1 MGTRSGEVVTALA
14 SHLRGQGLHHTWVDF
29 VVVSLLFSEKFFPG
43 YSRFLFLFFCFATLL
58 WHSSNKLQESIRI
71 WQESPKKPWG
81 LSRPSTQNPTF
92 LKFQFNQEWYV
103 AVLILNLYF
112 TYSLIYVCNMYVLK
126 LEKWVN
132 SQLMSYM
139 YYGDSIFT
147 LTFTQVIKT
156 SGSNAVVSQYLARMF
171 INWLNLSGTWLLGM

>member
-1 MGTRSGEVVTALA
+1 MEKWWQPWPPTYVARV
-14 SHLRGQGLHHTWVDF
+14 LHHTWVDF

-58 WHSSNKLQESIRI
+58 WHYSNKLQESIRI
-71 WQESPKKPWG
+71 WQESRKKPWG

-112 TYSLIYVCNMYVLK
+112 VYSLIYVCNMYVLK
-126 LEKWVN
+126 SKKWVN
-132 SQLMSYM
+132 SQCRTCIMV
-139 YYGDSIFT
+139 
-147 LTFTQVIKT
+147 TQY
-156 SGSNAVVSQYLARMF
+156 SH
-171 INWLNLSGTWLLGM
+171 WLSHKLSKHQAPMQ

>member
-43 YSRFLFLFFCFATLL
+43 YSRFLFLFCCFATLL
-58 WHSSNKLQESIRI
+58 WHYSNKLQESIRI

-92 LKFQFNQEWYV
+92 LKFQFNQEWYM

-112 TYSLIYVCNMYVLK
+112 IYSLIYVCNMYVLK
-126 LEKWVN
+126 SKKWVN
-132 SQLMSYM
+132 SQCRTCIMV
-139 YYGDSIFT
+139 
-147 LTFTQVIKT
+147 TQY
-156 SGSNAVVSQYLARMF
+156 SH
-171 INWLNLSGTWLLGM
+171 WLSHKLSKHQAPMQ

>member
-29 VVVSLLFSEKFFPG
+29 VVVSFSLRSFSPGTPGFFF
-43 YSRFLFLFFCFATLL
+43 YFFVLPPLL
-58 WHSSNKLQESIRI
+58 WHYSNKLQESIRI

-112 TYSLIYVCNMYVLK
+112 IYSLIYVCNMYVLK
-126 LEKWVN
+126 SKKWVN
-132 SQLMSYM
+132 SQCRTCIMV
-139 YYGDSIFT
+139 
-147 LTFTQVIKT
+147 TQY
-156 SGSNAVVSQYLARMF
+156 SH
-171 INWLNLSGTWLLGM
+171 WLSHKLSKHQAPMQ